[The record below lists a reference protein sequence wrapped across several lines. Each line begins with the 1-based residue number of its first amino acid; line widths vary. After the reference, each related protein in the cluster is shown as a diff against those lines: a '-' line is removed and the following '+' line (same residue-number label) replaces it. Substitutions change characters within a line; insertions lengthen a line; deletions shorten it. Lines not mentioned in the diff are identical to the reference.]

1 MRGSNLL
8 VHWSSCHYRSRPDD
22 VQAGQRKNK
31 RKKKRKSRSRSSSQS
46 SATSGLKAEI
56 NDDFI
61 EFMKTSAAHRQERG
75 MYADHK
81 LNNTLYLVQVRH
93 FVVGLPSDDTTLRCS
108 VAVAYHIQFND

>member
-1 MRGSNLL
+1 MSF
-8 VHWSSCHYRSRPDD
+8 CHCRSRPDE

-75 MYADHK
+75 MHADHR
-81 LNNTLYLVQVRH
+81 LNNK
-93 FVVGLPSDDTTLRCS
+93 LRQYTIFGTS
-108 VAVAYHIQFND
+108 EAH

>member
-1 MRGSNLL
+1 MSF
-8 VHWSSCHYRSRPDD
+8 CHCRSRPDE
-22 VQAGQRKNK
+22 VQAGQRKSK

-75 MYADHK
+75 MHADHR
-81 LNNTLYLVQVRH
+81 LNNKLRLYTIFGTSEALCCRITQ
-93 FVVGLPSDDTTLRCS
+93 
-108 VAVAYHIQFND
+108 